1 MRSLILLSL
10 VAALALAPLASAQ
23 GPLPAGPAP
32 VYTVTITGAP
42 TELTGLAANTSAQA
56 PFSIVLEL
64 GNVVCSTAVTI
75 PVALTAAAT
84 GAPPNVAFTVEP
96 AVVNFTIDAGPH
108 GSPPAGT
115 PGGGTADALLIGTV
129 TGNITAN
136 ATVAI
141 TLTAVAAA
149 PPGPPEGCQGAGSI
163 PQAQSAPAQVNATLA
178 ETPQPPVVEP
188 PAEDT
193 PFVGL
198 VAILGVAAAVAVA
211 RRRKA

>member
-10 VAALALAPLASAQ
+10 VAALVLAPLASAQ

-32 VYTVTITGAP
+32 VYTVTITEAP

-75 PVALTAAAT
+75 PVALSATAT
-84 GAPPNVAFTVEP
+84 GAPSNVAFSVEP
-96 AVVNFTIDAGPH
+96 SVVNFTIEAGPH
-108 GSPPAGT
+108 GSAPAGS
-115 PGGGTADALLIGTV
+115 PGGGVADALLIGTV

-136 ATVAI
+136 ATATI
-141 TLTAVAAA
+141 ALSAVAPT
-149 PPGPPEGCQGAGSI
+149 PPGPPDGCQGAGTI

-178 ETPQPPVVEP
+178 ATPQPPVVEP

-198 VAILGVAAAVAVA
+198 VAILSVAAAVALA